1 MSIIQ
6 DVLAAAWGGIKERD
20 DEIASLKVEREGH
33 QTAAATMASDLQA
46 AQQLVSE
53 AAGKEVAYN
62 QAIEDYDRVVSHCS
76 SLASWI
82 AASKASAH
90 EFAAEFGFVMSPDA
104 PVGKETAEG
113 ADPGE
118 ADAVPAADVADDGDH
133 EPDAQ
138 DEAEDA
144 ADDGDDADD
153 EETEATVEPAVDVDE
168 A

>member
-20 DEIASLKVEREGH
+20 DEIAALKVEREGH

-76 SLASWI
+76 SLESWI
-82 AASKASAH
+82 AASKVSAR
-90 EFAAEFGFVMSPDA
+90 EFAAEFGFVMGPNAS
-104 PVGKETAEG
+104 EG
-113 ADPGE
+113 NELGE
-118 ADAVPAADVADDGDH
+118 GDAVPDADVADEGDH